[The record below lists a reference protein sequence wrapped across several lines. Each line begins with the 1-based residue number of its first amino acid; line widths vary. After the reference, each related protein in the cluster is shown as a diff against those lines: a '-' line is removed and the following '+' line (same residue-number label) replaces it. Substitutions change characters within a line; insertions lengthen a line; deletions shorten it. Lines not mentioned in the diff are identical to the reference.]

1 MRMGEQQSTGNGD
14 EDRENQS
21 ATAGSDA
28 AGLHAPLKYR
38 QNDNQHGKKAMQ
50 QDFGIR
56 EGRPESHRSE
66 RPRLRVAAEKEKCR
80 EAKEGERP
88 IAGPGD
94 SSRLRDQGQ

>member
-1 MRMGEQQSTGNGD
+1 MGEKQSAGNGD
-14 EDRENQS
+14 EYGKCQPG
-21 ATAGSDA
+21 AAGSDA

-38 QNDNQHGKKAMQ
+38 QSDNQHGKKAMQ

-66 RPRLRVAAEKEKCR
+66 WPRLRVAAEKKKRR

-94 SSRLRDQGQ
+94 FSRLRNQG

>member
-1 MRMGEQQSTGNGD
+1 MGEQQSTGNGD
-14 EDRENQS
+14 EDGKCQP
-21 ATAGSDA
+21 ATAGRDA

-38 QNDNQHGKKAMQ
+38 QSDDHHGEKAMQ

-56 EGRPESHRSE
+56 EGCPETDRAE